1 LKLIYYRQSP
11 PLLLSPLPRRIIA
24 SYLSYLHYRVGSNPF
39 KGMAA
44 ANLFEGDGGG
54 AVDSD
59 GGGGGAV
66 DPDGGGV
73 ADPDSGGFKTASGAA
88 SRRQLQDGGGGS
100 FKTAAMDPQVRN
112 PFLSS
117 TSPFL

>member
-59 GGGGGAV
+59 AGGGGGGAV

-88 SRRQLQDGGGGS
+88 SSGS
-100 FKTAAMDPQVRN
+100 FKTAAAAASRQRRWIHR
-112 PFLSS
+112 
-117 TSPFL
+117 